1 MNRTVTQR
9 RSIVKHIAVS
19 FGAVAVLSL
28 ASLSAAAQQQRPK
41 ADSAHLR
48 ADYRDV
54 NELLE
59 KLPRTNPP
67 AFDESRA
74 VALGA
79 VQLSCIDRL
88 QPQVPPRP
96 VPPPVASTDSAR
108 TGTAVPDSSGRRTT
122 RGASDT
128 AGAARA
134 NSRGDGYFWVTTY
147 SLVPN
152 NNQTRAFWGCSDWH
166 SAVSSI
172 WATAHLVRQF
182 PKSPLQDL
190 SREKLADH
198 LGASNL
204 QGELA
209 FFKANAESI
218 NPIPFS
224 AQRGLFERPYGFAWL
239 LKLQSEL
246 YTWPDS
252 GARKWAANVTPL
264 ANWMA
269 DSLGAYITTLP
280 TPVRNGTRENT
291 ALSLMLALDYANA
304 VGDKPLR
311 EQITT
316 NSQRFYLGDKACKTE
331 LEAAAGKGR
340 SVARSD
346 SAQRTGSVGSEP
358 NRAAPDTGFNDLSA
372 PGKAEPD
379 AGPGFNSGGD
389 VVSPCLTEAAL
400 MAQVLPQAA
409 FEKWLT
415 AFLPPLQSGRFS
427 PLTEPAGGN
436 APIVTADSVR
446 LSGLSFQRAQAMERI
461 AHALPAS
468 DVRAVVLHRL
478 SAIQAERGFELMRD
492 DVSGLSWLPAYA
504 LLYIDARNG
513 I

>member
-1 MNRTVTQR
+1 MNRTGTR
-9 RSIVKHIAVS
+9 RSSLVKHIAVS
-19 FGAVAVLSL
+19 FGAVAVLSF

-41 ADSAHLR
+41 GDSAHLR
-48 ADYRDV
+48 ADYRDM

-67 AFDESRA
+67 AFDESQA

-96 VPPPVASTDSAR
+96 VPPSTASADSAHAGAPVR
-108 TGTAVPDSSGRRTT
+108 DTSRRRTA

-134 NSRGDGYFWVTTY
+134 NNRGDGYFWVTTY

-172 WATAHLVRQF
+172 WATAYLVRSF
-182 PKSPLQDL
+182 PKSALQDL

-204 QGELA
+204 KGELA
-209 FFKANAESI
+209 FFQANAASI

-252 GARKWAANVTPL
+252 GARKWATNVAPL
-264 ANWMA
+264 ANWMS

-280 TPVRNGTRENT
+280 TPVRNGSRENT

-304 VGDKPLR
+304 VGDAPLR
-311 EQITT
+311 EQLTT

-331 LEAAAGKGR
+331 LEATAGKGR

-346 SAQRTGSVGSEP
+346 SARRASSGRTEQSH
-358 NRAAPDTGFNDLSA
+358 AAPDTGFNDLSA
-372 PGKAEPD
+372 PGKAAPEPG
-379 AGPGFNSGGD
+379 AGFNSGGD

-436 APIVTADSVR
+436 APIASADSAR

-461 AHALPAS
+461 AHALPPA
-468 DVRAVVLHRL
+468 DVRTVALHRL
-478 SAIQAERGFELMRD
+478 SAIQAERGFELMRN

-504 LLYIDARNG
+504 LLYIDARKG